1 MNFSTKLI
9 PILRTPLV
17 AKPFQFYSYNNNNNH
32 GGLWVDPI
40 RNNPYTLNYRC
51 SSTSETD
58 GNKANVD
65 ISNELDTTDPD
76 STYAKINYEDKIV
89 KDDTKA
95 HDGIASSPDHFSAL
109 DETEATATI
118 REKLTKRIGDMF
130 TKK

>member
-1 MNFSTKLI
+1 M
-9 PILRTPLV
+9 
-17 AKPFQFYSYNNNNNH
+17 
-32 GGLWVDPI
+32 DPI
-40 RNNPYTLNYRC
+40 RNNPYTLNCRC
-51 SSTSETD
+51 SSTSKKD
-58 GNKANVD
+58 GNETNVD

-118 REKLTKRIGDMF
+118 REN
-130 TKK
+130 